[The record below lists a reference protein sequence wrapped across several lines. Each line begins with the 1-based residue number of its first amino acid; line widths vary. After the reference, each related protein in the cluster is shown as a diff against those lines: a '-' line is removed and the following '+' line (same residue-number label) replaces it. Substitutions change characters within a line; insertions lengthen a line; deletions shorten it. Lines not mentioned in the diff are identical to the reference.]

1 MFMKNNEW
9 IKFFNVSQTELIER
23 FSKHGIKINK
33 SRMSLLFNNKADFTD
48 WQKAKLKTI
57 KLEVFKDR
65 QKAFSLYKQNLIYQR
80 KLSENQKK
88 LKS

>member
-1 MFMKNNEW
+1 MKNNEW

-23 FSKHGIKINK
+23 FSEHGIEIKK
-33 SRMSLLFNNKADFTD
+33 GRMSLLFNNKANFTD

-57 KLEVFKDR
+57 ELEVFKDR